1 MLQDN
6 ARPPSFSFRSL
17 PGLAPTSLISISFI
31 SPCLRFY
38 LPAKLSFCC
47 LLSHKLFLA
56 FQPWTI
62 CSLCQ
67 NPFVANSPA
76 RSRPWLLLGL
86 PVVLHASLC
95 LACYSTF
102 ILDCHC
108 LLAYLFHWTESP
120 GEQASRL
127 THLCSLSAWRTPVKQ
142 YNYCLNNLLG

>member
-1 MLQDN
+1 MIFGGHRPSIHSSYAVHNRLHGIPEYLMTVAMFESNSIITEYFHLHLTLDSSASIVFKMLQDN

-76 RSRPWLLLGL
+76 RSRP
-86 PVVLHASLC
+86 
-95 LACYSTF
+95 
-102 ILDCHC
+102 
-108 LLAYLFHWTESP
+108 
-120 GEQASRL
+120 
-127 THLCSLSAWRTPVKQ
+127 
-142 YNYCLNNLLG
+142 